1 MRTGTETRVAS
12 EACAKHTK
20 MDNLAQ
26 RTVDFTSIYNTVI
39 TLLENHLPPHL
50 TYHNA
55 AHTKGVVEVTRRL
68 AEEEGVGEEDKALLL
83 TAALY
88 HDTGF
93 LRTYK
98 NHEEASC
105 NIAQEMLPKYG
116 YTEEQVGAICRIIM
130 ATKLP
135 CRPADKRQ
143 QIICDA
149 DLHYL
154 GTEQYGPVS
163 EKLFYEFKKEGL
175 VGSRKEWQQKQVL
188 FLGSHRFFTGTA
200 QGLYGPK
207 KEAHLNGLIANE
219 YKFHHRFRFAQDAL
233 LMAAG
238 VLIAAFALKGFLVPN
253 KFFDGGVTGISL
265 LLHELTH
272 TKLAF
277 VIVALNLPFI
287 VASYFTVHKS
297 FAYKTFAAVV
307 LLGLALLFVNPA
319 PVTSDKLLISIFG
332 GVFLGLGVGLTMRAG
347 CALDGI
353 EVLAL
358 YTLKRTSFTITEI
371 ILGINLIIFAVAAF
385 KFGLPTALYSALTY
399 FAASRM
405 IDYVIEGIQAYT
417 GVTIISG
424 ESEVIKHRLVNELGR
439 GITVYK
445 GERGFLP
452 GNFDVSS
459 HCDIIFT
466 LVTRMELRKLKN
478 LVYET
483 DPKAFVFANTI
494 REASGGIIKRREA
507 H

>member
-1 MRTGTETRVAS
+1 MITTKDNAPFEPRKETV
-12 EACAKHTK
+12 EEKTPI
-20 MDNLAQ
+20 
-26 RTVDFTSIYNTVI
+26 DFPALRNSII
-39 TLLENHLPPHL
+39 SQLKKSLPRHL

-55 AHTKGVVEVTRRL
+55 SHTASVLEAAENL
-68 AEEEGVGEEDKALLL
+68 ALSEGLSEEETMLVK
-83 TAALY
+83 TAALF

-93 LRTYK
+93 LHTYK

-105 NIAQEMLPKYG
+105 TMARETLPCHG
-116 YTEEQVGAICRIIM
+116 YTPWQIDAICRIIM

-135 CRPADKRQ
+135 YRPTDKLQ
-143 QIICDA
+143 EIICDA

-154 GTEQYGPVS
+154 GTEQYFPVAQNLYS
-163 EKLFYEFKKEGL
+163 EFKKIGQ
-175 VGSRKEWQQKQVL
+175 VRSQADWQQQQVL
-188 FLGSHRFFTGTA
+188 FLGAHRFFTASA
-200 QGLYGPK
+200 QRQYGPK
-207 KEAHLNGLIANE
+207 KAEHLNKLITKQ
-219 YKFHHRFRFAQDAL
+219 YKTHNQFGFIQDVFFIVLGA
-233 LMAAG
+233 
-238 VLIAAFALKGFLVPN
+238 LIAAFALNRFLVPN
-253 KFFDGGVTGISL
+253 NFFDGGVTGISL

-272 TKLAF
+272 LNLAF
-277 VIVALNLPFI
+277 IIVALNVPFI
-287 VASYFTVHKS
+287 LAGYFSVNS
-297 FAYKTFAAVV
+297 RFAGKTLAAVI
-307 LLGLALLFVNPA
+307 LLGLCLFFIPHTS
-319 PVTSDKLLISIFG
+319 VTSDKLLVSLFG
-332 GVFLGLGVGLTMRAG
+332 GVFLGLGIGLTMRAG

-358 YTLKRTSFTITEI
+358 YTLKKTSFTITEI
-371 ILGINLIIFAVAAF
+371 ILGINLVIFAIAAL

-452 GNFDVSS
+452 GNFDVSNE
-459 HCDIIFT
+459 CDIIFT
-466 LVTRMELRKLKN
+466 LATRMELRKLKN

-494 REASGGIIKRREA
+494 REAAGGILSRR
-507 H
+507 HSH

>member
-1 MRTGTETRVAS
+1 MTPANESAPLEVAS
-12 EACAKHTK
+12 ENIDVLKK
-20 MDNLAQ
+20 P
-26 RTVDFTSIYNTVI
+26 VDFS
-39 TLLENHLPPHL
+39 TLYHNIINQLEENLPAHL

-55 AHTKGVVEVTRRL
+55 AHTVSVVEATEKL
-68 AEEEGVGEEDKALLL
+68 AEAENINEEETLLL
-83 TAALY
+83 KTAALF

-105 NIAQEMLPKYG
+105 SFAKENLPGYG
-116 YTEEQVGAICRIIM
+116 YTAEQVDAICRIIM

-135 CRPADKRQ
+135 YHPVGKLQ

-154 GTEQYGPVS
+154 GTNQYFPTA
-163 EKLFYEFKKEGL
+163 EKLFYEYKKEGL
-175 VGSRKEWQQKQVL
+175 VHTRKEWQQKQIL
-188 FLGSHRFFTGTA
+188 FLGAHRFFTNTGHEWY
-200 QGLYGPK
+200 QK
-207 KEAHLNGLIANE
+207 KKDEHLASLNAKEFKWHHQYETLQDTILIV
-219 YKFHHRFRFAQDAL
+219 L
-233 LMAAG
+233 G
-238 VLIAAFALKGFLVPN
+238 VLIAGFGLKGFLVPN
-253 KFFDGGVTGISL
+253 NFVDGGITGISL
-265 LLHELTH
+265 LVHELNH
-272 TKLAF
+272 DNFLAYY
-277 VIVALNLPFI
+277 IVLFNIPFI
-287 VASYFTVHKS
+287 IAGYYSVNK
-297 FAYKTFAAVV
+297 KFAAKTLGAVI
-307 LLGLALLFVNPA
+307 LLGLCLKFLPY
-319 PVTSDKLLISIFG
+319 PTVTHDSLLISIFG
-332 GVFLGLGVGLTMRAG
+332 GVFLGLGIGLTMRAG

-358 YTLKRTSFTITEI
+358 YTLKKTSFTITEI
-371 ILGINLIIFAVAAF
+371 IMGMNLIIFGIAALE
-385 KFGLPTALYSALTY
+385 FGLPTALYSVLTY
-399 FAASRM
+399 LAASRV

-424 ESEVIKHRLVNELGR
+424 ESETIKHVLVNELGR

-452 GNFDVSS
+452 GNFEVSS
-459 HCDIIFT
+459 ECDIIFT

>member
-1 MRTGTETRVAS
+1 ME
-12 EACAKHTK
+12 
-20 MDNLAQ
+20 NLSTTTIAFS
-26 RTVDFTSIYNTVI
+26 RLYNDI
-39 TLLENHLPPHL
+39 IGRLENNLPPHM

-55 AHTKGVVEVTRRL
+55 AHTKSVIEAVQSIGE
-68 AEEEGVGEEDKALLL
+68 AEGVPDDEMLLL
-83 TAALY
+83 QTAALF

-93 LRTYK
+93 LHDYK
-98 NHEEASC
+98 NHENASC
-105 NIAQEMLPKYG
+105 ELARELLPDYG
-116 YTEEQVGAICRIIM
+116 YNAMQVEAVCHIIM

-135 CRPADKRQ
+135 NRPTDKLQ

-154 GTEQYGPVS
+154 GTDQFLPTT
-163 EKLFYEFKKEGL
+163 EKLFYEFRKHGL
-175 VGSRKEWQQKQVL
+175 VRHRKEWLQKQVL
-188 FLGSHRFFTGTA
+188 FLGAHRFFTPTA
-200 QGLYGPK
+200 QERYNEK
-207 KEAHLNGLIANE
+207 KAEHLRTLTLHQHKE
-219 YKFHHRFRFAQDAL
+219 HHQLSFVQDAVL
-233 LMAAG
+233 IVLG
-238 VLIAAFALKGFLVPN
+238 VLIAGFGLNGFLVPN
-253 KFFDGGVTGISL
+253 QFFDGGLTGISL
-265 LLHELTH
+265 LLHELYH
-272 TKLAF
+272 LNLAY
-277 VIVALNLPFI
+277 VIIAINLPFI
-287 VASYFTVHKS
+287 VAGYFSVSKR
-297 FAYKTFAAVV
+297 FAYKTLAAVI
-307 LLGLALLFVNPA
+307 LLGFCLLFISYPKI
-319 PVTSDKLLISIFG
+319 TSDKLLISIFG
-332 GVFLGLGVGLTMRAG
+332 GVFLGLGIGLTMRAG

-371 ILGINLIIFAVAAF
+371 ILGINIIIFAIATI
-385 KFGLPTALYSALTY
+385 KFGPETALYSVLTY

-424 ESEVIKHRLVNELGR
+424 ESEIIKHKLVNELGR

-452 GNFDVSS
+452 GNFDVSTE
-459 HCDIIFT
+459 CDIIFT

-494 REASGGIIKRREA
+494 REAAGGILKRNSE

>member
-1 MRTGTETRVAS
+1 MG
-12 EACAKHTK
+12 
-20 MDNLAQ
+20 NLVQ

-39 TLLENHLPPHL
+39 TLLENHLPAHL

-55 AHTKGVVEVTRRL
+55 AHTKGVVEITEKL
-68 AEEEGVGEEDKALLL
+68 AEAEGIDEEDKVLLL

-105 NIAQEMLPKYG
+105 SIAREMLPKYG
-116 YTEEQVGAICRIIM
+116 YTDEQTEAICAIIM

-135 CRPADKRQ
+135 YRPVDKLQ

-154 GTEQYGPVS
+154 GTDQYLPVS
-163 EKLFYEFKKEGL
+163 EKLFYEFKKTGQ
-175 VGSRKEWQQKQVL
+175 VSSRNEWQQKQVL
-188 FLGSHRFFTGTA
+188 FLGAHRFFTETA
-200 QGLYGPK
+200 QKWYGAK
-207 KEAHLNGLIANE
+207 KESHLNALIASQ
-219 YKFHHRFRFAQDAL
+219 YKFHHQFVFFQDAF
-233 LMAAG
+233 LMVAG
-238 VLIAAFALKGFLVPN
+238 VLLAAFALKGFLVPN
-253 KFFDGGVTGISL
+253 KFFDGGITGISL
-265 LLHELTH
+265 LVHELTH
-272 TKLAF
+272 LPLAF
-277 VIVALNLPFI
+277 VIVGINLPFI
-287 VASYFTVHKS
+287 AISFFSVNKN
-297 FAYKTFAAVV
+297 FAYKTFASVV
-307 LLGLALLFVNPA
+307 LLGLALLFINPS
-319 PVTSDKLLISIFG
+319 PITSDKLLISIFG

-358 YTLKRTSFTITEI
+358 YTLKKTSFTITEI
-371 ILGINLIIFAVAAF
+371 ILGINLIIFAVAAI
-385 KFGLPTALYSALTY
+385 KFGLPTALYSTLTY

-424 ESEVIKHRLVNELGR
+424 QSEVIKHRLVNELGR

-452 GNFDVSS
+452 GNFDISS
-459 HCDIIFT
+459 NCDIIFT